1 MTSPMPT
8 WQAFYK
14 EHNGQ
19 YSDKLGEIDEH
30 LSMGLGSSLDFS
42 AQFSYYIEA
51 MSMVL

>member
-1 MTSPMPT
+1 MPT

-42 AQFSYYIEA
+42 ALLCTIF
-51 MSMVL
+51 LLH